1 METVYCP
8 RSEDIQMGVIE
19 EEELNKYKSMVSK
32 LSKFYCLLFYYINT
46 RLHQSHCSKRSFI
59 FVFVNCTVEIL
70 NKYKSLV
77 RYKFYDD
84 ILHNTNISID
94 VNFNH

>member
-1 METVYCP
+1 MASVMKELRDMETVYCP

-46 RLHQSHCSKRSFI
+46 RL
-59 FVFVNCTVEIL
+59 N
-70 NKYKSLV
+70 
-77 RYKFYDD
+77 
-84 ILHNTNISID
+84 
-94 VNFNH
+94 